1 MEASD
6 QVSQWPQEAN
16 AQIARL
22 QAELAHSRLAL
33 DDFRRTVSHDL
44 RAPLRHIG
52 AYLQIIREDLGAA
65 ADPSLLSHLETARS
79 AAAQLQAMI
88 DGLTELAQLAGAELQ
103 WADVDLQ
110 ALLRQ
115 ARGQLDAMAPAR
127 SLVWHVA
134 PDLPVVRGDA
144 VLLMR
149 LLTALLDNALKFSRH
164 QPTAAI
170 TVDWTREANGM
181 CGLRIADNGAGF
193 DPRWGGKL
201 FGVFQRL
208 HSARD
213 YPGLGLGLAMARG
226 IVERHGGSIRATAA
240 VGQGCAV
247 SLTLPLAQGAAP

>member
-44 RAPLRHIG
+44 RA
-52 AYLQIIREDLGAA
+52 

-88 DGLTELAQLAGAELQ
+88 DGLAELAQLADAELQ

-149 LLTALLDNALKFSRH
+149 LLMMRLLM
-164 QPTAAI
+164 I
-170 TVDWTREANGM
+170 
-181 CGLRIADNGAGF
+181 
-193 DPRWGGKL
+193 
-201 FGVFQRL
+201 RL
-208 HSARD
+208 
-213 YPGLGLGLAMARG
+213 LLNL
-226 IVERHGGSIRATAA
+226 
-240 VGQGCAV
+240 
-247 SLTLPLAQGAAP
+247 

>member
-6 QVSQWPQEAN
+6 QVSPWPQEAN

-88 DGLTELAQLAGAELQ
+88 DGLAELAQLAGAELQ

-127 SLVWHVA
+127 ALAWHVA

-164 QPTAAI
+164 QTTAAI

-181 CGLRIADNGAGF
+181 CALRIADNGAGF

-208 HSARD
+208 HRARD
-213 YPGLGLGLAMARG
+213 YPGLGLGLAMARA
-226 IVERHGGSIRATAA
+226 IVERHGGAISATAA